1 MPERPLVGKTGSDQD
16 ERFRRVKLARWGA
29 VEVGGTK
36 VLCLVGSDPDHIVAQ
51 TRILTGK
58 PTETL
63 AQVLAFF
70 QREESCGG
78 PLAAIG
84 IASFG
89 PLELRRSHSRY
100 GFITTSPK
108 PGWSYVD
115 MVGPARRALGVPV
128 GFDTD
133 VNAAALGEGR
143 WGAARGLDTF
153 GYLTVGTGIGA
164 GAVVEDR
171 IIHGL
176 GHPEMGH
183 LSVPRQPG
191 DHFAGHCPFHGDCW
205 EGMAS
210 GAALAARWGR
220 PAEQLDGDQLRAAV
234 QLEAGY
240 LAAGLRNIVYAL
252 APQRIVIGGSVTR
265 LPGLFPLVRATLRET
280 LAGYPGLGEHAA
292 SDFVVPPALGSL
304 AGPAG
309 ALILAQE
316 ANHVR

>member
-1 MPERPLVGKTGSDQD
+1 MT
-16 ERFRRVKLARWGA
+16 LARLGA

-36 VLCLVGSDPDHIVAQ
+36 ILCLVGSDPDHIVAQ
-51 TRILTGK
+51 TRIPTGK
-58 PTETL
+58 PAETL

-70 QREESCGG
+70 QREVSSGG

-89 PLELRRSHSRY
+89 PLELRRSHPQY
-100 GFITTSPK
+100 GFITSSPK
-108 PGWSYVD
+108 PGWKYVD
-115 MVGPARRALGVPV
+115 MIGPFRRALAVPV

-153 GYLTVGTGIGA
+153 VYLTVGTGIGA
-164 GAVVEDR
+164 GSVVEGR
-171 IIHGL
+171 LIHGL

-191 DHFAGHCPFHGDCW
+191 DHFAGHCPFHGTCW

-210 GAALAARWGR
+210 GAAIAARWGS
-220 PAEQLDGDQLRAAV
+220 PAEQLGGDKLRAAV
-234 QLEAGY
+234 QLEAAY
-240 LAAGLRNIVYAL
+240 LAAGLRNIVYAI
-252 APQRIVIGGSVTR
+252 APQRIMIGGSVTR
-265 LPGLFPLVRATLRET
+265 LPGLFPLVRANLREA

-292 SDFVVPPALGSL
+292 GDFITPPALGPL

-309 ALILAQE
+309 ALILAHR
-316 ANHVR
+316 ATVI

>member
-1 MPERPLVGKTGSDQD
+1 
-16 ERFRRVKLARWGA
+16 
-29 VEVGGTK
+29 
-36 VLCLVGSDPDHIVAQ
+36 VAQ
-51 TRILTGK
+51 VRIPTGE

-63 AQVLAFF
+63 AQILAFF
-70 QREESCGG
+70 QREVASGG

-89 PLELRRSHSRY
+89 PLELRRSHPRY

-108 PGWSYVD
+108 PGWSDVD
-115 MVGPARRALGVPV
+115 LVGPVRSALGVPV

-164 GAVVEDR
+164 GAVVR
-171 IIHGL
+171 GQVSHGL

-191 DHFAGHCPFHGDCW
+191 DGFGGACPFHADCL

-210 GAALAARWGR
+210 GMAIAARWGR
-220 PAEQLDGDQLRAAV
+220 PAEQLDGDELQAAAA
-234 QLEAGY
+234 LEAAY
-240 LAAGLRNIVYAL
+240 LAAGLRNIVYSI
-252 APQRIVIGGSVTR
+252 APQRIVIGGGVAG
-265 LPGLFPLVRATLRET
+265 LPGLFPLIRASLAET
-280 LAGYPGLGEHAA
+280 LAGYPGLPEHTAE
-292 SDFVVPPALGSL
+292 DFIVPAALGPL

-309 ALILAQE
+309 ALVLADHARHQ
-316 ANHVR
+316 HR

>member
-1 MPERPLVGKTGSDQD
+1 VT
-16 ERFRRVKLARWGA
+16 LARLGA

-36 VLCLVGSDPDHIVAQ
+36 IICLVGSDPDHIVAQ
-51 TRILTGK
+51 TRIPTGK
-58 PTETL
+58 PAETL

-70 QREESCGG
+70 QREVSSGG

-89 PLELRRSHSRY
+89 PLELRRSHPQY
-100 GFITTSPK
+100 GFITPSPK
-108 PGWSYVD
+108 PGWAYVD
-115 MVGPARRALGVPV
+115 MVGPFRRALGVPV

-153 GYLTVGTGIGA
+153 VYLTVGTGIGA
-164 GAVVEDR
+164 GAVVGGQL
-171 IIHGL
+171 IHGL

-191 DHFAGHCPFHGDCW
+191 DRFAGHCPFHGNCW

-210 GAALAARWGR
+210 GAAIAARWGS
-220 PAEQLDGDQLRAAV
+220 PAEQLDGDKLRAAV
-234 QLEAGY
+234 QLEAAY
-240 LAAGLRNIVYAL
+240 LAAGLRNIVYAI
-252 APQRIVIGGSVTR
+252 APQCIMIGGSVTR
-265 LPGLFPLVRATLRET
+265 LPGLFPLVRATLREA

-292 SDFVVPPALGSL
+292 GDFIIPPALGPL

-309 ALILAQE
+309 ALVLAQE
-316 ANHVR
+316 CHCGLKRPLKIEEENHVR